1 VSEQRR
7 GIWFGIAAYGLW
19 GLFPL
24 YWPLLAPASAT
35 EILTHRLL
43 WSLVFVVA
51 LLAVRRNWSWL
62 RPLLRQPRRLG
73 LLALAAAIITVNW
86 GVYIWGVNTGHVVE
100 TALGYFINP
109 LVTVGL
115 GVCVLQER
123 LRPAQWA
130 AVGLGTIAVVV
141 LTVGYGRLPW
151 IALALA
157 FSFALYGLIKKTAQ
171 VGAVESLT
179 VETAVLFA
187 PALAYLA
194 FLASQDRSTFGHGP
208 VSHSLLL
215 AGAGV
220 VTAIPLLC
228 FGAAAIRV
236 PLTTIG
242 LLQYLAPVL
251 QFLIGVLVVREPMPA
266 ARLAGFAI
274 VWLALA
280 VLTADAL
287 RQARLSRAA
296 SGVSRDEALP
306 VAVPRP

>member
-1 VSEQRR
+1 VSEQRQ
-7 GIWFGIAAYGLW
+7 GVWYGIAAYGLW

-43 WSLVFVVA
+43 WSLVLVVA
-51 LLAVRRNWSWL
+51 VLAVRRNWSWL
-62 RPLLRQPRRLG
+62 RPLLRTPRRLA
-73 LLALAAAIITVNW
+73 LLAAAATIITVNW
-86 GVYIWGVNTGHVVE
+86 GVYIWAVNSGHVVE

-109 LVTVGL
+109 LVTVLL

-130 AVGLGTIAVVV
+130 AVGLGTVAVAV
-141 LTVGYGRLPW
+141 LTIGYGRLPW
-151 IALALA
+151 IALTLA
-157 FSFALYGLIKKTAQ
+157 FSFALYGLIKKTAR

-179 VETAVLFA
+179 VETAVMFV

-194 FLASQDRSTFGHGP
+194 FLSGMGQSTFGEGP
-208 VSHSLLL
+208 VSHSVLL

-220 VTAIPLLC
+220 VTAVPLLC

-251 QFLIGVLVVREPMPA
+251 QFLIGVLVLREPMPPE
-266 ARLAGFAI
+266 RLAGFAI

-287 RQARLSRAA
+287 RQARAA
-296 SGVSRDEALP
+296 RTAPAAREDGALP